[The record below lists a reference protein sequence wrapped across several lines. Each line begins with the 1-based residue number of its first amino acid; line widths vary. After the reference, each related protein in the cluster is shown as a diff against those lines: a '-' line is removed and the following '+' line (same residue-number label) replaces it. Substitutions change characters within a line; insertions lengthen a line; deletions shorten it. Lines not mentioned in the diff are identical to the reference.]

1 MSTTSTGTT
10 GTTAGTRTVHR
21 DGSQPGTDVPS
32 ADLRDQGHGRVLAR
46 VVLPEER
53 DLDVL
58 PLYVDVEGGLTSGDS
73 SDGEGGAQLLAAPRR
88 QHPEDVLGRRR
99 MRVQPG
105 ARISFGSYLNAFP
118 ASYWQRWTTL
128 DEVELHVRVTGPA
141 TVLVMRSTASGSVE
155 RVEAVS
161 VGEGTEEHVVRLPL
175 HRFIDGGWYWFD
187 IAAGAQGAVL
197 EQAEWVARAPEDVED
212 PAQGEQSSPS
222 RQTSQRSPGTA
233 TVAITTFDRPE
244 SCAALVRQLAEDEGT
259 RGVLDRVIVV
269 DQGRRKVTGRP
280 DLEVA
285 RALLGERLTVLEQ
298 PNLGGSGGFSRG
310 MAEALAEGASR
321 YVLLLD
327 DDVVAEP
334 EGILRGLAFADLC
347 RTPTIVGGHMFS
359 LYARSTLHSA
369 GESVQRWRF
378 FWGPARAA
386 VTDHDFSLAGLR
398 ATRALHRRV
407 DVDYNGWWM
416 CLLPLEVVRSLGL
429 SMPYFIKWD
438 DAEYGLRATEAGV
451 PTVSLPGMNVW
462 HVPWTDK
469 DDALDWQAYFH
480 QRNRAVTALL
490 HSPYPRG
497 GRFVRESFNHQ
508 VKHVLALQ
516 YSVAE
521 LRLQALEDVLAGP
534 EHLHAGLPGALPRIR
549 ELRQEFA
556 DARPRQDLAEFPPT
570 HREKPLR
577 KGREPEEPRGPLG
590 LVARA
595 ATAAL
600 HHLRDVP
607 TGARLRPQEQ
617 LAAADAQWWRLAG
630 LDSAVV
636 SSSDGTSASWYQRDR
651 SRSAELLAR
660 SVAVH
665 RRLLQEW
672 PALAER
678 YRESLSDV
686 TSVDAWAGTFAGGR
700 STLRASGVGGPS
712 GAAR

>member
-1 MSTTSTGTT
+1 MTTTANGSSGPT
-10 GTTAGTRTVHR
+10 GTTAVHV
-21 DGSQPGTDVPS
+21 DGSEPGTDAAS
-32 ADLRDQGHGRVLAR
+32 ADLRERGRARVLAR

-58 PLYVDVEGGLTSGDS
+58 PLYVDVEGGVSSADTADGDGTST
-73 SDGEGGAQLLAAPRR
+73 AQLLAAPRR
-88 QHPEDVLGRRR
+88 QHPEDVLDRRR

-118 ASYWQRWTTL
+118 ASYWQRWTVL

-155 RVEAVS
+155 RVQALS
-161 VGEGTEEHVVRLPL
+161 IGEGTEEHVVRLPL
-175 HRFIDGGWYWFD
+175 RRFIDGGWYWFD
-187 IAAGAQGAVL
+187 VAAGAQGAVL
-197 EQAEWVARAPEDVED
+197 ERAEWVARAPQKAV
-212 PAQGEQSSPS
+212 QGNENVPG
-222 RQTSQRSPGTA
+222 SPGTA

-244 SCAALVRQLAEDEGT
+244 SCAALVRQLAEDEGA
-259 RGVLDRVIVV
+259 RGALDRVIVV
-269 DQGRRKVTGRP
+269 DQGRRKVTGQP
-280 DLEVA
+280 DLEAA
-285 RALLGERLTVLEQ
+285 RSRLGERLTVLEQ

-359 LYARSTLHSA
+359 LYARSTLHSV

-429 SMPYFIKWD
+429 SLPYFIKWD
-438 DAEYGLRATEAGV
+438 DAEYGLRAAAAGV

-497 GRFVRESFNHQ
+497 GRFVRESLNHQ

-521 LRLQALEDVLAGP
+521 LRLQALEDVLSGP
-534 EHLHAGLPGALPRIR
+534 EHLHAGLAGALPRIR
-549 ELRQEFA
+549 ELRQEFP
-556 DARPRQDLAEFPPT
+556 DARSRHDLAEFPPT
-570 HREKPLR
+570 HRDKPLR

-590 LVARA
+590 LVTRA

-600 HHLRDVP
+600 HHLREVP
-607 TGARLRPQEQ
+607 TSARLRPQEQ

-630 LDSAVV
+630 LDSALV
-636 SSSDGTSASWYQRDR
+636 SSSDGTSAAWYQRDR

-678 YRESLSDV
+678 YREQLSDV
-686 TSVDAWAGTFAGGR
+686 TSVDAWAATID
-700 STLRASGVGGPS
+700 